1 MQFKRQKFDVDGLL
15 LIDKPLGLSSNQSIS
30 KINVTILNKPG
41 RLGKVTTVIAKNNGN
56 ISNINFSTRK
66 KDFFE
71 IIIDIEVRDINHLN
85 NIIAALRL
93 LNEVSTLN
101 RIKG

>member
-1 MQFKRQKFDVDGLL
+1 MKK
-15 LIDKPLGLSSNQSIS
+15 K
-30 KINVTILNKPG
+30 TILPKL
-41 RLGKVTTVIAKNNGN
+41 RKIDYSDKKHRYKL
-56 ISNINFSTRK
+56 NFSTRK

-93 LNEVSTLN
+93 LNEVSSLN

>member
-1 MQFKRQKFDVDGLL
+1 MKNTLL
-15 LIDKPLGLSSNQSIS
+15 KSS
-30 KINVTILNKPG
+30 
-41 RLGKVTTVIAKNNGN
+41 TVIAKNNGN

-93 LNEVSTLN
+93 LNEVSSLN